1 MIKGNNSIV
10 ISGPLEESLR
20 QFINS
25 QNSQA
30 TRDRIKDLI
39 ESKLN
44 EILIGDN
51 GYDHI
56 NNIDY
61 SIETNE
67 FGSVDIKPFNFFT
80 ALLIK
85 GFYAPS
91 AICSDEYEIEYGF
104 FTWDNGQLLFL
115 EKTKD
120 QIRDERI
127 DKILK

>member
-1 MIKGNNSIV
+1 MKSSKV

-51 GYDHI
+51 GYDYI

-91 AICSDEYEIEYGF
+91 ALYSDEYEIEYGF

-127 DKILK
+127 DKILNK